1 MNDQQLRA
9 IVNEVA
15 NQHQADVFLYLGSI
29 DRHGYE
35 DISRLCREEKTRA
48 KVLLVLSTLGGDAHA
63 GYRIARALTHHYGGY
78 SILVPGLCK
87 SAGTLICLGARELI
101 MADQA
106 ELGPL
111 DVQVRK
117 SDELFDM
124 GSGLDTVQAL
134 NYLQDQA
141 MNAFRNYMVDLTVG
155 GGISTRMAAEIAS
168 KLATGLFG
176 PVYGQI
182 DPIRVAEMQR
192 AIEIAYAYGERLS
205 SASKNL
211 KADALGR
218 LVSNYPSHSFVIDR
232 KEAREIFAEIRQA
245 TGFEQELALA
255 TYSDNPGQLGGPA
268 TVLNLNNLSTE
279 ATHESSNHTEDAG
292 TAAPGIET
300 NERAG
305 GKAGENG
312 H

>member
-1 MNDQQLRA
+1 MNQ
-9 IVNEVA
+9 VA
-15 NQHQADVFLYLGSI
+15 DQHQADVFLYLGSI

-35 DISRLCREEKTRA
+35 AISRLCREEKTRA
-48 KVLLVLSTLGGDAHA
+48 KVLLVLSTFGGDAHA

-78 SILVPGLCK
+78 SLLVPGLCK
-87 SAGTLICLGARELI
+87 SAGTLICLGAGELI

-124 GSGLDTVQAL
+124 GSGLDTLQAL

-141 MNAFRNYMVDLTVG
+141 MHAFRNYMVDLTVG

-168 KLATGLFG
+168 KLVTGLFG

-211 KADALGR
+211 KTDALSR

-232 KEAREIFAEIRQA
+232 KEAREIFTVIRQA
-245 TGFEQELALA
+245 EGAERELALA
-255 TYSDNPGQLGGPA
+255 TYCNNSGQLGGPA
-268 TVLNLNNLSTE
+268 TVVNLKALSTE
-279 ATHESSNHTEDAG
+279 TPHDSSNPTEDAR
-292 TAAPGIET
+292 TAAAGAET
-300 NERAG
+300 SERAG
-305 GKAGENG
+305 GKADENG